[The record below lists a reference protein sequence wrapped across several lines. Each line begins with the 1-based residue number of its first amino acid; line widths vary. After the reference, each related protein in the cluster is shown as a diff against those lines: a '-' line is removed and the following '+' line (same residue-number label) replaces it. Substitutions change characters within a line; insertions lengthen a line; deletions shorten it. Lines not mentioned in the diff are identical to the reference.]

1 MASQLRDFSRDLEKK
16 VEERT
21 RDLSREIA
29 ERKRSEQTIKH
40 MAYHDNLTGL
50 PNRLLLTDRLNQ
62 VLARGRWH
70 KRIAAVLYL
79 DLDRFKDINDTLGH
93 PTGDALL
100 KAVAERLV
108 GCLRDGDTV
117 ARQGG
122 DEFTML
128 LQDVY
133 RIDDVTKVIEK
144 IFSSFGAPFVTGGHE
159 IFLTASIGMSIY
171 PDDGADAETLLKNAD
186 IALHQ
191 AKEEG
196 RNKYKLFTPAMNE
209 KIAKRL
215 DLGKRLRKAAEKE
228 EFLLYYQPEVDI
240 NTGEVIGIEAL
251 LRWQEQGR
259 GLTLPGEFIPF
270 AEDSGLIV
278 PIGEW
283 VMRAACT
290 QNRVWQERGLKPV
303 SIAVN
308 LSMRQFRQKNFL
320 DAVARILKETGLDP
334 KYLDLELT
342 ESVLMEDAESVIDI
356 LNKLKATGIRLTI
369 DDFGTGYSSL
379 EYLKRMPIN
388 MLKIAQS
395 FIRDITSDPDD
406 ATIATTIIRMGHSL
420 GIEVIAEGVETVE
433 QLNLLKG
440 MQCDKIQGYLASRPV
455 PAGEVEKFLEK
466 GRFF

>member
-1 MASQLRDFSRDLEKK
+1 
-16 VEERT
+16 
-21 RDLSREIA
+21 
-29 ERKRSEQTIKH
+29 
-40 MAYHDNLTGL
+40 
-50 PNRLLLTDRLNQ
+50 
-62 VLARGRWH
+62 
-70 KRIAAVLYL
+70 
-79 DLDRFKDINDTLGH
+79 
-93 PTGDALL
+93 
-100 KAVAERLV
+100 
-108 GCLRDGDTV
+108 
-117 ARQGG
+117 
-122 DEFTML
+122 
-128 LQDVY
+128 
-133 RIDDVTKVIEK
+133 
-144 IFSSFGAPFVTGGHE
+144 
-159 IFLTASIGMSIY
+159 
-171 PDDGADAETLLKNAD
+171 
-186 IALHQ
+186 
-191 AKEEG
+191 
-196 RNKYKLFTPAMNE
+196 
-209 KIAKRL
+209 
-215 DLGKRLRKAAEKE
+215 
-228 EFLLYYQPEVDI
+228 
-240 NTGEVIGIEAL
+240 
-251 LRWQEQGR
+251 
-259 GLTLPGEFIPF
+259 
-270 AEDSGLIV
+270 
-278 PIGEW
+278 
-283 VMRAACT
+283 MRAACT